1 MSNRTVNTK
10 IDISVITVCFNSSK
24 TIGRTLQSVFDSAVN
39 FEGCVELVIVDG
51 KSSDN
56 TIEIVNSFIRKAPSN
71 LIVKLI
77 SEPDNG
83 IYDAMN
89 KGILLSSGN
98 IVGFLNSDDMFLKST
113 IKTIVETFVK
123 FDSLNAIH
131 ADVLWEY
138 VLDDTTIF
146 VRRDGSPNLTA
157 LTTGMTINHP
167 TLYCRRSLYT
177 SLGLFDDNLRYVADW
192 KWAIGLLKTN
202 EKVKYLNIPL
212 VVFNMTGVSNQ
223 LIPRRIFE
231 IFKVYYYLFN
241 LGEVS
246 VLKFLTL
253 CLKTSFRTLF
263 STFYLNCF
271 PASIR
276 KRVTRFRKLKHSVV
290 LNDFRGKF

>member
-56 TIEIVNSFIRKAPSN
+56 TIEIVNSFTRNAPDN

-77 SEPDNG
+77 SEPDDG
-83 IYDAMN
+83 IYNAMN

-123 FDSLNAIH
+123 FDSFAAIH

-146 VRRDGSPNLTA
+146 VRRDGSPKLTTI
-157 LTTGMTINHP
+157 TTGMTINHP

-192 KWAIGLLKTN
+192 KWAIGLLKID

-223 LIPRRIFE
+223 LIPRRILE
-231 IFKVYYYLFN
+231 IFKVYYYLLD
-241 LGEVS
+241 LGGVS
-246 VLKFLTL
+246 FLKFFTL
-253 CLKTSFRTLF
+253 CLNTSFRTLF
-263 STFYLNCF
+263 STFYLNCL

-276 KRVTRFRKLKHSVV
+276 IRVTRFRKLKHSVD
-290 LNDFRGKF
+290 LNDFRGTF